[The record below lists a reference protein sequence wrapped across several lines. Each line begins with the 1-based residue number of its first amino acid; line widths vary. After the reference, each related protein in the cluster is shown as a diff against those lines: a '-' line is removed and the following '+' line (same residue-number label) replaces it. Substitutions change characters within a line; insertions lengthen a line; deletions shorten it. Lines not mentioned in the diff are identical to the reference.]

1 MSAIFGII
9 RFDGEEADARIVAR
23 MAATMRHRTPDGM
36 DIAPL
41 GPVCL
46 GYGKMRVQRED
57 IFDAQ
62 PLSDD
67 RGDVTLVVEG
77 RLDNREA
84 LAAALEIAPA
94 MLRDMPDSGLVL
106 AAYRHWGEECAGH
119 LLGDFAFAVWDRRAR
134 RLVLARDHMGQRHL
148 FFHRGADFLAFASE
162 IKALWA
168 IPEVPREMD
177 DDTVLRRMLVIRD
190 ADAAP
195 TLFKGIDGLSGGE
208 RMSVALDG
216 RVDRTRYWV
225 PKPSPDHVGRDEAYY
240 VSAYRRILGEAVA
253 CRVRRLDR
261 RPALHMSGG
270 FDSSAIAGLAGP
282 VLKEQGRTILGIA
295 SVMPEAR
302 RGEFKHDARTMVE
315 HCARHMPHLDVRFLT
330 REGIEPFGGLDR
342 AMPLLDGPPST
353 IHYVYQEAARIAA
366 AEGVRLLM
374 DGHGGDYTLNP
385 RDPGALARLLA
396 RGNLR
401 GYARE
406 LRAQRRRYGTPVLR
420 AVASHVWLAVQPLAQ
435 RIKTLAGRRIRRLR
449 LDRFVRDDA
458 LADAIGR
465 NIVAEGEIGM
475 DSGLAIERQ
484 ALLVNTIARVS
495 ARIPDSAINMAAWV
509 EGLAMTRPFHDK
521 RVVELALAV
530 PEALY
535 FKDGRNR
542 YLARTA
548 LSDVYPPEFQDRGF
562 HNDLRVPEIAEALS
576 EAAPELVARAR
587 NLPDDM
593 VDRDAIAEALRS
605 DRAWGEKK
613 SSALVVLMV
622 ADYRRWFR
630 GRNST

>member
-1 MSAIFGII
+1 
-9 RFDGEEADARIVAR
+9 
-23 MAATMRHRTPDGM
+23 
-36 DIAPL
+36 
-41 GPVCL
+41 
-46 GYGKMRVQRED
+46 
-57 IFDAQ
+57 
-62 PLSDD
+62 
-67 RGDVTLVVEG
+67 
-77 RLDNREA
+77 
-84 LAAALEIAPA
+84 
-94 MLRDMPDSGLVL
+94 
-106 AAYRHWGEECAGH
+106 
-119 LLGDFAFAVWDRRAR
+119 
-134 RLVLARDHMGQRHL
+134 
-148 FFHRGADFLAFASE
+148 
-162 IKALWA
+162 
-168 IPEVPREMD
+168 
-177 DDTVLRRMLVIRD
+177 
-190 ADAAP
+190 
-195 TLFKGIDGLSGGE
+195 
-208 RMSVALDG
+208 
-216 RVDRTRYWV
+216 
-225 PKPSPDHVGRDEAYY
+225 
-240 VSAYRRILGEAVA
+240 
-253 CRVRRLDR
+253 
-261 RPALHMSGG
+261 MSGG

-330 REGIEPFGGLDR
+330 REGIEPFGGLDQ

-396 RGNLR
+396 RGDLR